1 MKENIREGGVRPS
14 GTLVAVSTEPCTKPE
29 CMRPRPAIPDFH
41 SPLSPASFSDALS
54 LISTAFSSAV
64 SVLSYSEFSYRQALS
79 DIALSSYMAFSQSSH
94 LQITVQYRSQDVQ
107 RSVLTFCLP
116 MPLQAFSFYLP
127 HLRLFPHLP
136 HFQRH
141 FRCNQFRCIGI
152 VPQGLASVWHPSPVN
167 TLAL

>member
-1 MKENIREGGVRPS
+1 MYAPTPGYSRFPFSAFPCLFLRRPFADFDSFLFSGVCALYVDIS
-14 GTLVAVSTEPCTKPE
+14 ITVQCNEL
-29 CMRPRPAIPDFH
+29 
-41 SPLSPASFSDALS
+41 LS
-54 LISTAFSSAV
+54 LT
-64 SVLSYSEFSYRQALS
+64 SYSEFSYRQALS